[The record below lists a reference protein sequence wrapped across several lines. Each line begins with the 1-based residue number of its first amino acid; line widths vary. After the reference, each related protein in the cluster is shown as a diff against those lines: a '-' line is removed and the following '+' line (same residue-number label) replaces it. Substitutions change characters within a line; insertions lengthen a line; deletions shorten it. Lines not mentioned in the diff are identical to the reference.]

1 MVLILLAAL
10 VGIKENPEKS
20 KDALPTKPI
29 VIIWATTLSIFILTK
44 IFSDSGEKKGAVG
57 N

>member
-10 VGIKENPEKS
+10 VGTKENLGKS
-20 KDALPTKPI
+20 KIAPPTKPI
-29 VIIWATTLSIFILTK
+29 VIIWATTLSIFISRK
-44 IFSDSGEKKGAVG
+44 IFSDSGEKKGAVS